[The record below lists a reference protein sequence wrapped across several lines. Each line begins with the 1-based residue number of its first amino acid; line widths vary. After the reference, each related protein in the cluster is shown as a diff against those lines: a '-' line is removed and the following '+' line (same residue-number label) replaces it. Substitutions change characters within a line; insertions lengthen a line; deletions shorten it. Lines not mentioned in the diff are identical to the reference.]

1 VATAPTARA
10 EREAAA
16 AARDASEAPAGPRW
30 WAHPAAGPRSAR
42 PRPWGCAASLVAG
55 AVAPVPPV
63 GEMDEA
69 RFRVDK

>member
-1 VATAPTARA
+1 MATAPTARA

-55 AVAPVPPV
+55 ARAAARS
-63 GEMDEA
+63 MDEPEK
-69 RFRVDK
+69 VPKVSD